1 MHGVPWETGEKGA
14 EMIKFLCDLC
24 GKDISEK
31 VHDSVK
37 QFCGPTDFSPE
48 LGLRIMGGGRG
59 QAPDTGHNVEHEQEL
74 VQLDLQLLAE
84 LSRLIHASAWGMHSP
99 RMYCSSCALKT
110 SNTNGSKVVTIFT
123 RVTAK
128 ECSAEMQ

>member
-1 MHGVPWETGEKGA
+1 MHGVPWETGEEGA

-37 QFCGPTDFSPE
+37 QFCGRTDFSLE
-48 LGLRIMGGGRG
+48 LGRQIMGSGLS
-59 QAPDTGHNVEHEQEL
+59 QAPDTGHNTEHEHEL

-84 LSRLIHASAWGMHSP
+84 LCRLIHASAWGVRSP
-99 RMYCSSCALKT
+99 RMYCSNCALKM
-110 SNTNGSKVVTIFT
+110 SNTNRSKVVTFFT
-123 RVTAK
+123 RVT
-128 ECSAEMQ
+128 EQQCSAEMQ